1 MSKNQNPIYLDL
13 KLFNAKSS
21 KKNIL
26 GDSIGR
32 DYFNDDDLSPPNLIP
47 KDSRGIAEILV
58 DAIINDGLKNFD
70 SNIDQKQLLAQVVE
84 EYKIDPEAL
93 QKAVIKGKNDV
104 SFNGHKIPKEM
115 TERLDD
121 LMQGL
126 AKKESIYPKIDL
138 EKELAMS
145 PFAKKI
151 AFKKL
156 DEEKNFANPEV
167 SNTTI
172 LAYLHEKTS
181 ELQEEQRKA
190 VVERLLKDPK
200 PALAL
205 EVLDK
210 KGYLTKD
217 DYQKL
222 FTELAKNFPEKDE
235 KGKIVSLVKSMQG
248 QGYSDKLF
256 EAASSITGE
265 KITPHKEIK
274 EKVQKLDLPEVVK
287 KMAENKENFKPY
299 MEKLDI
305 KRHAKVFN
313 EILIPGKLL
322 DPMIVLEKVIKKA
335 STNNKEDPKL
345 VKDFIE
351 KVVGDL
357 PFDQQIAVAEKV
369 RDYTTKEKQWLE
381 NPENSLNKNS
391 KESREQ
397 KQQRINKSIKE
408 FDEIEK
414 SAIGHIKISDQA
426 LNDKIIESLI
436 LNKKGE
442 IKDNINY
449 PLLEKVFEAKTL
461 ELSEKTESMLS
472 HLSQRAALLPYLD
485 KYIEKGGEDI
495 LEAEFNHKAFGKISV
510 QDYKNKQQ
518 EITGYIKENKIEE
531 INKLIYPSG
540 KETNHSMFAYV
551 LQNGK
556 EHGDEKFL
564 STLVSSYI
572 KHDEK
577 NLKNLEPIARIL
589 DVEKNPKN
597 LKSLVQGLKGVA
609 TKDINNALKEDKKTA
624 KLVNDEIVRKKE
636 KTTHKKQEE
645 EKRLK
650 HEEKLKQ
657 EEKTKE
663 QKEDKKVVDSL
674 KSMIKNFQKS
684 KGKDHNDLND
694 AIVKMQTEDKITFP
708 KDKQRAAQVI
718 LEATKGIDLDHPK
731 NKDIAKVFG
740 VYYDKHARGFE
751 SSTALD
757 TPIKDNLKKES
768 KALESSFDKIYE
780 NIKPKE
786 LGKLLFRETYKE
798 TRDLQTKTSLVKKE
812 HHEKLEKAV
821 ALLQGNINKKDTA
834 TAFPVLEG
842 VAKGKAVEN
851 LTKNL
856 NLKQMSK
863 VVATVEGYE
872 SYSQKNWLSKALT
885 RFADAVSRKF
895 SSFKTKG
902 VKEGL
907 EEIMT
912 KGAKLEKV
920 EKKVEVNQHVNKG
933 NKGMGGRH

>member
-1 MSKNQNPIYLDL
+1 M
-13 KLFNAKSS
+13 
-21 KKNIL
+21 
-26 GDSIGR
+26 
-32 DYFNDDDLSPPNLIP
+32 
-47 KDSRGIAEILV
+47 
-58 DAIINDGLKNFD
+58 
-70 SNIDQKQLLAQVVE
+70 
-84 EYKIDPEAL
+84 
-93 QKAVIKGKNDV
+93 
-104 SFNGHKIPKEM
+104 
-115 TERLDD
+115 
-121 LMQGL
+121 
-126 AKKESIYPKIDL
+126 
-138 EKELAMS
+138 
-145 PFAKKI
+145 
-151 AFKKL
+151 
-156 DEEKNFANPEV
+156 
-167 SNTTI
+167 
-172 LAYLHEKTS
+172 
-181 ELQEEQRKA
+181 
-190 VVERLLKDPK
+190 VERLLKDPN
-200 PALAL
+200 PALVL

-210 KGYLTKD
+210 KGYLTRD

-222 FTELAKNFPEKDE
+222 FTELAKNFPEQDE
-235 KGKIVSLVKSMQG
+235 KGKIASLVKSMQG
-248 QGYSDKLF
+248 KGYSERLF

-265 KITPHKEIK
+265 TIAPHKEIK
-274 EKVQKLDLPEVVK
+274 EKVQKLDLPEAVK

-322 DPMIVLEKVIKKA
+322 DPIIVLEKVIKKA
-335 STNNKEDPKL
+335 QVNGKEDPKL

-369 RDYTTKEKQWLE
+369 KDYTTQEKRWLE
-381 NPENSLNKNS
+381 DPENTLNKNS
-391 KESREQ
+391 TESREQ
-397 KQQRINKSIKE
+397 KQQKISNSVKE
-408 FDEIEK
+408 FEEIEK
-414 SAIGHIKISDQA
+414 SAINHIKATDQV

-436 LNKKGE
+436 LDKKGE
-442 IKDNINY
+442 IKNNINY
-449 PLLEKVFEAKTL
+449 PLLDKVFESKTL
-461 ELSEKTESMLS
+461 ELGEKTESMLS
-472 HLSQRAALLPYLD
+472 HLSQRAGLLPYLD
-485 KYIEKGGEDI
+485 KYIEKGGNDI
-495 LEAEFNHKAFGKISV
+495 LEAEFNHKTFGKISV
-510 QDYKNKQQ
+510 QGYKDKQQ
-518 EITGYIKENKIEE
+518 EISGYIKNNQIEKI
-531 INKLIYPSG
+531 NNLIYPSG
-540 KETNHSMFAYV
+540 KELNRNMFAYV

-564 STLVSSYI
+564 SELVSSYI
-572 KHDEK
+572 KDK
-577 NLKNLEPIARIL
+577 DNLKGLGTIAKVL

-597 LKSLVQGLKGVA
+597 LKALVRGLNGVDA
-609 TKDINNALKEDKKTA
+609 KDINNALIGDKKTA
-624 KLVNDEIVRKKE
+624 KLVNDEIIRKKE

-650 HEEKLKQ
+650 Q
-657 EEKTKE
+657 EEKSKQEAKSKE

-674 KSMIKNFQKS
+674 KSIIKNFQKS
-684 KGKDHNDLND
+684 KSIEHEDLNK
-694 AIVKMQTEDKITFP
+694 AIVKMQSEDKITFP
-708 KDKQRAAQVI
+708 EDKQRAAQVI
-718 LEATKGIDLDHPK
+718 LEATKGIDLDHSK

-740 VYYDKHARGFE
+740 FYYDKHARGFE

-768 KALESSFDKIYE
+768 KALESSFEKIFDKV
-780 NIKPKE
+780 KPKE
-786 LGKLLFRETYKE
+786 LGKLLFRETHAE
-798 TRDLQTKTSLVKKE
+798 TKDLQTKTSLVKKE

-834 TAFPVLEG
+834 TEFPVLEG
-842 VAKGKAVEN
+842 EAKGKAVEN

-920 EKKVEVNQHVNKG
+920 EKKIEVNQLVKKG
-933 NKGMGGRH
+933 HKGMGGRE